1 MKKAQRY
8 TFLCFLSFSAVL
20 AVTLAMS
27 GCSALGIG
35 GRAAIRLSSSS
46 ALPAVEG
53 LAKFKATKNNNTRIT
68 LTVKHLPQPEKLTP
82 PANQYIVWTRA
93 AKDESAQNIGA
104 LVVDK
109 NLNGKLET
117 ETPLHTFELFITAE
131 VSGQIQQPFGEPL
144 LWISYNR

>member
-1 MKKAQRY
+1 MKKAHRY
-8 TFLCFLSFSAVL
+8 TFLCFLSFSALL

-27 GCSALGIG
+27 GCSMLGIG
-35 GRAAIRLSSSS
+35 EGEAIRLSSTPT
-46 ALPAVEG
+46 LPAVAG
-53 LAKFKATKNNNTRIT
+53 HVKFSATKNDNTRIT

-82 PANQYIVWTRA
+82 PASQYVVWTRA
-93 AKDESAQNIGA
+93 AKYETAQNIGA

-131 VSGQIQQPFGEPL
+131 ASGQIQQPYGEPL

>member
-1 MKKAQRY
+1 MKKAHRY
-8 TFLCFLSFSAVL
+8 TFLCFLSLSAVL

-27 GCSALGIG
+27 GCSMLGSG
-35 GRAAIRLSSSS
+35 GGAAIRLSSSPT
-46 ALPAVEG
+46 LPAVEG
-53 LAKFKATKNNNTRIT
+53 RAKFNATKNNNTRIT

-93 AKDESAQNIGA
+93 AKDEPAQNMGS

>member
-1 MKKAQRY
+1 MKKAHRY
-8 TFLCFLSFSAVL
+8 TFLYFLSFSAVL

-27 GCSALGIG
+27 GCSMLGIG
-35 GRAAIRLSSSS
+35 EGEAIRLSSSPT
-46 ALPAVEG
+46 LPAVEG
-53 LAKFKATKNNNTRIT
+53 NAKFVATKNNNTRIT

-93 AKDESAQNIGA
+93 GEYEAAQNIGA

-131 VSGQIQQPFGEPL
+131 ASGQIQRPSGEPL
-144 LWISYNR
+144 LWINYNR

>member
-1 MKKAQRY
+1 MKKAHRY

-27 GCSALGIG
+27 GCSMLGIG
-35 GRAAIRLSSSS
+35 GGTAIRLSSSPT
-46 ALPAVEG
+46 LPAVEG
-53 LAKFKATKNNNTRIT
+53 LVKFSATKNNNTRIT

-82 PANQYIVWTRA
+82 PAGQYIVWTRA
-93 AKDESAQNIGA
+93 AKYEAAQNIGA

-131 VSGQIQQPFGEPL
+131 ASGQIQQPYGEPL